1 MHLYVS
7 DSGAFPTTRAGKVW
21 PWQLAPYMDE
31 RGLYVFADHDPYA
44 LSNSGSGFICPQWPA
59 PEVGYGYNSRGYAR
73 MGLAGDGIGAG
84 SPAGPAW
91 ESDVVAPADMIA
103 LGDNVSSDVHRN
115 LTIVIGAIG
124 RSLEDVHATPGTS
137 AWTKRRRTH
146 SGVVNV
152 VFCDGH
158 LEGNNIGQLYLDE
171 GDASLCRWN
180 RDHEPHRDKLSV
192 QDP

>member
-1 MHLYVS
+1 MA
-7 DSGAFPTTRAGKVW
+7 GAGGRLRLQLTR
-21 PWQLAPYMDE
+21 L
-31 RGLYVFADHDPYA
+31 RAD
-44 LSNSGSGFICPQWPA
+44 G
-59 PEVGYGYNSRGYAR
+59 V
-73 MGLAGDGIGAG
+73 AGDGIGAD
-84 SPAGPAW
+84 SPAEPVR
-91 ESDVVAPADMIA
+91 ESDVAAPADMIA

-158 LEGNNIGQLYLDE
+158 LEGNNIGQLYLDRSPLTVA
-171 GDASLCRWN
+171 GQGWPGHSGATTPASC
-180 RDHEPHRDKLSV
+180 HRVLIMV
-192 QDP
+192 TLL